1 MHADGKGL
9 YLQVRPGVG
18 DHSRSW
24 IYRYTVDGKQR
35 WMGLGVFPD
44 VTLARARE
52 KALAAR
58 RLRAE
63 GLDPLAQ
70 KRAVRASLSR
80 EQAQSAA
87 RLMTFQQC
95 VDGYFMAHRTAWT
108 PRHARHWMRTM
119 ATYVLPIIGT
129 LAVST
134 IDTAAV
140 MLVLEQLAHIPNAQ
154 ARVRR
159 RLEAA
164 IDWAKARGFFA
175 GENPARQKG
184 HLDKL
189 IPRASKLLRH
199 YPAMPYIEVP
209 AFLVSL
215 RGREAMAARALEF
228 TILTACRSSEVLGA
242 QWSEIDLLN
251 KTWTIPP
258 ERMKSRRLH
267 RVPLSPAALPLLDKL
282 PRTNEFLFPGK
293 NQRLHGLAMA
303 QLMRQMNAGG
313 SPHGFRSSFRDWT
326 AERTSY
332 AGEIAEAALAHVIGD
347 ATEAAYKRT
356 DLFERRR
363 RLMSDWADF
372 CDGKSTISAEVI
384 PIRA

>member
-1 MHADGKGL
+1 
-9 YLQVRPGVG
+9 
-18 DHSRSW
+18 
-24 IYRYTVDGKQR
+24 
-35 WMGLGVFPD
+35 
-44 VTLARARE
+44 
-52 KALAAR
+52 
-58 RLRAE
+58 
-63 GLDPLAQ
+63 
-70 KRAVRASLSR
+70 
-80 EQAQSAA
+80 
-87 RLMTFQQC
+87 MTFQQC
-95 VDGYFMAHRTAWT
+95 VDGYFTAHRTAWK

-140 MLVLEQLAHIPNAQ
+140 MLVLERLAHIPNAQ

-242 QWSEIDLLN
+242 QWCEIDLLN

-267 RVPLSPAALPLLDKL
+267 RVPLSPAALALLDKL
-282 PRTNEFLFPGK
+282 PRTNEYLFPGK
-293 NQRLHGLAMA
+293 NEQLHGLAMA
-303 QLMRQMNAGG
+303 QLMRQMNAGAQPTWF
-313 SPHGFRSSFRDWT
+313 SLKLSRLDSR
-326 AERTSY
+326 
-332 AGEIAEAALAHVIGD
+332 AHVIC
-347 ATEAAYKRT
+347 R
-356 DLFERRR
+356 
-363 RLMSDWADF
+363 
-372 CDGKSTISAEVI
+372 
-384 PIRA
+384 